1 MGLSGIGM
9 VGGGQVFQH
18 GKDDPMQLSDIIPK
32 KSMYDKMRPP
42 KVEGKLSTLNLL
54 LLIINVALTEL
65 DDKVQIL
72 SVIRSNPVTIL
83 KIQFIHSKQSVLEF

>member
-54 LLIINVALTEL
+54 LIINVALTEL

-72 SVIRSNPVTIL
+72 SVIRSNPVTML
-83 KIQFIHSKQSVLEF
+83 NIQFIHSKQSVLEF